1 MRLFAILFTAMSML
15 VFCRAQNAD
24 GPYRLHR
31 EDVLFISVWNEPSLT
46 QETPIGRD
54 GTISVALIGV
64 VKVEGMTVSEL
75 EEYLERAY
83 KEKGYFRDPQV
94 GVFIRQFYR
103 PRVTVLGMVT
113 RAGVYEFKY
122 GDRVLDALSLAANY
136 VADRADLER
145 ARLEREDGT
154 VLTLDLRQL
163 LEGSDKSINIEL
175 KDNDT
180 LIIPEDTL
188 NRVFV
193 GGQVS
198 RPGQFTW
205 KPRMTVLDALGQAG
219 WSSQRG
225 MTSQTYVLRQKEDGS
240 SERIRVDMVKLVRKG
255 DLSQNI
261 TLQRGDMLYIPETR
275 TPDLDRVYRSLSVL
289 WLGKRILDTDFW
301 RF

>member
-1 MRLFAILFTAMSML
+1 MRLFTILFAAVS
-15 VFCRAQNAD
+15 VFAFCAAQNTE

-31 EDVLFISVWNEPSLT
+31 EDVIFISVWNEQSLT

-54 GTISVALIGV
+54 GSISVPLIGV
-64 VKVEGMTVSEL
+64 IKVEGMTVTEL
-75 EEYLERAY
+75 EDYLERTY

-94 GVFIRQFYR
+94 AVFIRQFYR
-103 PRVTVLGMVT
+103 PRVTVLGMVN
-113 RAGVYEFKY
+113 RPGVYEFKY
-122 GDRVLDALSLAANY
+122 GDRVLDALSLGANY
-136 VADRADLER
+136 AVDRADLEH

-154 VLTLDLRQL
+154 AIELNLRQL
-163 LEGSDKSINIEL
+163 MEGGDKSLNVEL

-180 LIIPEDTL
+180 LIIPEDTVS
-188 NRVFV
+188 RVFV
-193 GGQVS
+193 GGQVP
-198 RPGQFTW
+198 RPGQFPW
-205 KPRMTVLDALGQAG
+205 RPRMTVLDALGQAG
-219 WSSQRG
+219 WSTERG

-240 SERIRVDMVKLVRKG
+240 AERIRVDMVKLVRKG

-261 TLQRGDMLYIPETR
+261 ALQRGDMLYVPETR